1 MQKVLILQH
10 MQENPKGFVGTI
22 LDEYAID
29 YDVVS
34 VEKEVLPDP
43 INYAAII
50 ALGGDQHVY
59 DDETY
64 PYFRPEK
71 VWIQRVIKHTIPF
84 LGLCLGAQILAAALG
99 GQVKRHTMTEVG
111 FFDVQLTDAG
121 ERDALFVGL
130 PGYQKVFHWHEDTFD
145 LPSEA
150 VLLATSENTENQA
163 FRYGPSAYGLQYHIE
178 LDDTI
183 LHTWLY
189 QPDMRESMI
198 STLGLEAYQTL
209 VNGRSRQMPIYQE
222 HTRIVVKNFLHGSG
236 FLH

>member
-10 MQENPKGFVGTI
+10 MQENPKGFVGTL

-29 YDVVS
+29 YDVID
-34 VEKEVLPDP
+34 VEEDILPDP
-43 INYAAII
+43 THYAAII
-50 ALGGDQHVY
+50 VLGGDQHVY
-59 DDETY
+59 DDQAY
-64 PYFRPEK
+64 PYFRQEK
-71 VWIQRVIKHTIPF
+71 VFIQRAIEHTIPF
-84 LGLCLGAQILAAALG
+84 LGLCLGAQILAAAVG
-99 GQVKRHTMTEVG
+99 GQVKRHSMTEVG
-111 FFDVQLTDAG
+111 FFDVQFTDTG
-121 ERDALFVGL
+121 KRDALFVGL

-178 LDDTI
+178 LDDAT

-189 QPDMRESMI
+189 QPAMRESMI
-198 STLGLEAYQTL
+198 STLGLEAYQML
-209 VNGRSRQMPIYQE
+209 VNERSRQMPIYQE
-222 HTRIVVKNFLHGSG
+222 HTRIVVKNFLFSSG